1 MTLLNQDR
9 RSPFGWTLL
18 VLVLM
23 LVPVACGLRPA
34 SGGPQPPAAAGVL
47 DLPDDGFLTGRLAPA
62 AGDPGQPRTTLLW
75 QSPLFAEPVEFAIAG
90 INRIRFPKAKAAAPG
105 VAAWRAE
112 LAGDDSLIGSLESI
126 DADHVVLDVAGLGQ
140 GPLRLRREEVVRLTR
155 TVSGEASQQVILPGP
170 IAGWDADRAAWQ
182 DVAGRLACRT
192 PGKVAFR
199 GLQAPRRVCFDILL
213 SWDERPDLEIRLATR
228 QSDEDSYRL
237 ETMAGDLVAVREGK
251 TAAVDRVATLPA
263 EAGSVRLLVFIDQ
276 DRGRMAVLVPNAGD
290 EPAVAFDEVVPP
302 AKAAI
307 RGGFGVLLRSGDVR
321 IDRLRVSP
329 WEGAEPKL
337 TATVGLGG
345 QGVAVES
352 FDKGTASFTVRDAAG
367 QRQVAA
373 EEVSEVTLA
382 APASGRPPGA
392 GTVLAAF
399 HTGGRLTGRL
409 LELTPD
415 SLRLD
420 CPALADPV
428 TCRLDSLAALE
439 SAAEPAGERL
449 PGPRGILEAEGG
461 RVAGCL
467 ADAAVPGTG
476 ITWLPLGG
484 VRPVAIADTASGVRI
499 SYPGK
504 AAPPAAR
511 VRGEAWQAVVYL
523 KTGESLRCEVLA
535 AGPEGLRIKTAVAP
549 DLLVPAI
556 VLRAVELLPAAA
568 ASMAK
573 TAVERLLTLPRSQQ
587 SDPPTHLLRLTSG
600 DYLRGKLVSLDDLSV
615 VITVAGVPKQLP
627 RSSVARLIW
636 LSIEGDGS
644 GTAALEAMAAGE
656 AGEGMPLRAMLK
668 DGRRLTMRATGLEGS
683 QLVGQSGVLG
693 RVGVDLAECGRIDLR
708 PAGAAISAKDLPF
721 GQWKLRPAVLP
732 RALRDEPQEE
742 RAKPEEGQP
751 AGAEAAP
758 AGPGGPPDGREDA
771 ELRAFAAAREAALA
785 EDRGCLTALG
795 KLLDAE
801 SELVRRQSIALLRR
815 ITGLS
820 QKAMPY
826 KPDAANAERE
836 EQAWRWRQWLAVNG
850 ISAELSFPRPA
861 GAGLADAPPLAG
873 RTLVCGSDRV
883 VELDEE
889 GNETFEVKADGPW
902 ACDVTVEGRRI
913 IGEHGGRAIVEY
925 DDEGQQVWAVRNL
938 PGGPMSVRRLENGNT
953 LVALSDANLVAE
965 YDPQGKQAW
974 TAKVAGRP
982 CDARRLPDGR
992 TLVAAHRANRIVEL
1006 DARGQEVWVVE
1017 GIDDPQT
1024 AQRLPDGNTLVAM
1037 SVPGIIREIDR
1048 QGRTVWEQGG
1058 FKTPVDVQR
1067 LPDGTTL
1074 VQEQGGD
1081 LVELDAGG
1089 TEVDRRPTGGNRFLR
1104 W

>member
-1 MTLLNQDR
+1 MTPLPESSRR
-9 RSPFGWTLL
+9 RSLL
-18 VLVLM
+18 GGAAVMIM
-23 LVPVACGLRPA
+23 LGGLLAAPA
-34 SGGPQPPAAAGVL
+34 AAQPPESLPSAGVL

-75 QSPLFAEPVEFAIAG
+75 QAPLFAEPVEFAIAG
-90 INRIRFPKAKAAAPG
+90 INRIRFPKAKTAAEG

-112 LAGDDSLIGSLESI
+112 LAGDDVLIGSLESI
-126 DADHVVLDVAGLGQ
+126 DADHVLMDVAGLGQ

-155 TVSGEASQQVILPGP
+155 TVSGEASQQVILPGAV
-170 IAGWDADRAAWQ
+170 AGWDADRAAWQ

-199 GLQAPRRVCFDILL
+199 GLQAPRRACFDILL

-228 QSDEDSYRL
+228 QSDADSYRL

-251 TAAVDRVATLPA
+251 TAAVDRVAALPA

-276 DRGRMAVLVPNAGD
+276 DRGRMAVLVPDAGGK
-290 EPAVAFDEVVPP
+290 PTVAFDEVVPP
-302 AKAAI
+302 AKAAV

-329 WEGAEPKL
+329 WEGPEPKL

-352 FDKGTASFTVRDAAG
+352 FDKETASFTVRDAAG

-373 EEVSEVTLA
+373 EEVSEVALA

-399 HTGGRLTGRL
+399 HTGSRLTGRL
-409 LELTPD
+409 LEVTPD

-420 CPALADPV
+420 CPAVADPV

-476 ITWLPLGG
+476 IAWLLIGG
-484 VRPVAIADTASGVRI
+484 VRPVAIADTARGVRI

-511 VRGEAWQAVVYL
+511 VRGGAWPAVVYL

-549 DLLVPAI
+549 DLLVPAV
-556 VLRAVELLPAAA
+556 VLRAVELLPAAS

-573 TAVERLLTLPRSQQ
+573 TGIERLLTLPRSQQ

-644 GTAALEAMAAGE
+644 DAAALEAMAAGE

-708 PAGAAISAKDLPF
+708 PAGDAIPAKDLPF

-732 RALRDEPQEE
+732 RALRDKPQEE
-742 RAKPEEGQP
+742 QP

-758 AGPGGPPDGREDA
+758 AGPGGPPDGREA
-771 ELRAFAAAREAALA
+771 PELRAFAAAREAALA

-820 QKAMPY
+820 QEALPY
-826 KPDAANAERE
+826 KPDAANAERA
-836 EQAWRWRQWLAVNG
+836 EQAWRWRQWLAANG
-850 ISAELSFPRPA
+850 ISAELSFPRLNA
-861 GAGLADAPPLAG
+861 AGLADAPPLTG
-873 RTLVCGSDRV
+873 RTLVCGSVRV
-883 VELDEE
+883 VELAEN
-889 GNETFEVKADGPW
+889 GNEVFEVRANQPW
-902 ACDVTVEGRRI
+902 ACDVTAEGRRI
-913 IGEHGGRAIVEY
+913 IGEYGGRAIVEY
-925 DDEGQQVWAVRNL
+925 DDEGQEVWAVRNL

-1089 TEVDRRPTGGNRFLR
+1089 TEVDRRPTGGSRFLR

>member
-9 RSPFGWTLL
+9 RSPFGWT

-90 INRIRFPKAKAAAPG
+90 INRIRFPKAKAAAAG

-112 LAGDDSLIGSLESI
+112 LAGDDTLIGSLESI

-182 DVAGRLACRT
+182 DDAGRLACRT
-192 PGKVAFR
+192 PNKAAFCDTR
-199 GLQAPRRVCFDILL
+199 APARACFDMLL
-213 SWDERPDLEIRLATR
+213 SWNELPDLKIWMAARKSEPDT
-228 QSDEDSYRL
+228 YRL
-237 ETMAGDLVAVREGK
+237 ETMAGDLVAIREGK

-263 EAGSVRLLVFIDQ
+263 GAGNVRVQVFIDQ
-276 DRGRMAVLVPNAGD
+276 EQGRMAVLIPGAEG
-290 EPAVAFDEVVPP
+290 EPKVAFDQVVPP
-302 AKAAI
+302 LNAMV
-307 RGGFGVLLRSGDVR
+307 RGGFGIRLRSGDVR

-329 WEGAEPKL
+329 WEGPEPKL
-337 TATVGLGG
+337 TVTGGLGG
-345 QGVAVES
+345 PGAEVEA
-352 FDKGTASFTVRDAAG
+352 FDKSTGSFTVREAAG
-367 QRQVAA
+367 SRQVAA
-373 EEVSEVTLA
+373 ADVSEIVLA
-382 APASGRPPGA
+382 APAANQPPAA
-392 GTVLAAF
+392 GMLLAVWQA
-399 HTGGRLTGRL
+399 GSRLTGQL
-409 LELTPD
+409 LEVTPE
-415 SLRLD
+415 SILLD
-420 CPALADPV
+420 CPAVAEPV

-439 SAAEPAGERL
+439 SVAERRVEPL
-449 PGPRGILEAEGG
+449 PGPAGTLEAEEG
-461 RVAGCL
+461 RLAGCL
-467 ADAAVPGTG
+467 AAAAEPGMGIAWLPRGGARPVGIVSRPAVRIVYAAPDAAA
-476 ITWLPLGG
+476 
-484 VRPVAIADTASGVRI
+484 AIAGR
-499 SYPGK
+499 GK
-504 AAPPAAR
+504 WPNL
-511 VRGEAWQAVVYL
+511 VYL
-523 KTGESLRCEVLA
+523 KTGESLSCEVLA
-535 AGPEGLRIKTAVAP
+535 AGPEGLRVKTAATP
-549 DLLVPAI
+549 DLLMPPV
-556 VLRAVELLPAAA
+556 VLRAVELIPAASA
-568 ASMAK
+568 TMAR
-573 TAVERLLTLPRSQQ
+573 TGIERLLTLPRSQQ
-587 SDPPTHLLRLTSG
+587 SDPPTHLLRLTTG
-600 DYLRGKLVSLDDLSV
+600 DYLRGKLLSLDGSSV
-615 VITVAGVPKQLP
+615 VIEVVGVPKQLP
-627 RSSVARLIW
+627 RSKVARLIW
-636 LSIEGDGS
+636 LSVEGDGS
-644 GTAALEAMAAGE
+644 DAAALAAMAAGD
-656 AGEGMPLRAMLK
+656 ASDGLPLRATLK
-668 DGRRLTMRATGLEGS
+668 DGRRLTMRATGLEGM

-693 RVGVDLAECGRIDLR
+693 SVGVDLAECGRLDLW
-708 PAGAAISAKDLPF
+708 PATDAIPAKDLPF

-742 RAKPEEGQP
+742 QP

-771 ELRAFAAAREAALA
+771 ELQAFAAAREAALA

-820 QKAMPY
+820 EEALPY
-826 KPDAANAERE
+826 KPDAAKAERA
-836 EQAWRWRQWLAVNG
+836 EQAWRWRQWLAANG
-850 ISAELSFPRPA
+850 ISSELSFPRPA
-861 GAGLADAPPLAG
+861 GAGLADAPPLTG

-889 GNETFEVKADGPW
+889 GNEVFEVRADQPW
-902 ACDVTVEGRRI
+902 ACDVTAEGRRI
-913 IGEHGGRAIVEY
+913 IGEYGGRAIVEY
-925 DDEGQQVWAVRNL
+925 DDEGQEVWAVRDL

-1089 TEVDRRPTGGNRFLR
+1089 TEVDRRPTGGSRFLR